1 MKNEIKL
8 LREKTKMTQRQFANT
23 FNIPLSTLR
32 KWEQGESNPA
42 PYLVKLISK
51 LININNSDL
60 QLIKSNTRDYYY
72 DSINNIVY
80 DSYSNGVKIKYD
92 LNKINKHNICIY
104 LDKLFDKYYI
114 IQDSFNKDCEY
125 DLKEDIIWN
134 VRTK

>member
-23 FNIPLSTLR
+23 FNIPLSTLK

-42 PYLVKLISK
+42 PYLVKLISR

-80 DSYSNGVKIKYD
+80 DSYSNGIKIKYD

>member
-42 PYLVKLISK
+42 PYLVKLISR

-80 DSYSNGVKIKYD
+80 DSYSNGIKIKYD

>member
-1 MKNEIKL
+1 MNNEIKL

-42 PYLVKLISK
+42 PYLVKLISR

>member
-1 MKNEIKL
+1 MNNEIKL

>member
-1 MKNEIKL
+1 MNNEIKL

-80 DSYSNGVKIKYD
+80 DSYSNGIKIKYD